1 MLSGCD
7 HPVRCLVVRDVGLQ
21 VLASP
26 RRRSRRGEEFHQ
38 LANIAHIPVAD
49 ERSSAFEDFVQGVTA
64 LRILAAGEML
74 ALIFGPTSITLITTG
89 HSREH
94 CIAVGLA
101 AAVMALGGLLIP
113 LYGLE
118 GAAVAVAVSTLTQAL
133 GQAVF
138 IRRRLGFFP
147 CIVRVG

>member
-1 MLSGCD
+1 
-7 HPVRCLVVRDVGLQ
+7 
-21 VLASP
+21 
-26 RRRSRRGEEFHQ
+26 
-38 LANIAHIPVAD
+38 
-49 ERSSAFEDFVQGVTA
+49 
-64 LRILAAGEML
+64 
-74 ALIFGPTSITLITTG
+74 
-89 HSREH
+89 
-94 CIAVGLA
+94 
-101 AAVMALGGLLIP
+101 MALGGLLIP